1 MPVTGATKRENYYFK
16 GLLPSWHHF
25 RFCLEVG
32 GAQEINKQVANIQMN
47 TMSAMTGQDCYMEIN
62 EANQFSLIKT
72 ARIKTEIIHSFG
84 GGGGK

>member
-1 MPVTGATKRENYYFK
+1 M
-16 GLLPSWHHF
+16 S
-25 RFCLEVG
+25 
-32 GAQEINKQVANIQMN
+32 

-62 EANQFSLIKT
+62 EANQFSLTKT